1 MESGWKR
8 IARRRKRLRGDG
20 ETGELEEVHNSIKES
35 QNYPEDFTKA
45 QNGTKK
51 VNVNNASLLD
61 ELRKIEPGEWK
72 KVYQNGYSNGK
83 EVSIHYF
90 QHTKTG
96 KVFNVKVK
104 PQWSTG
110 W

>member
-1 MESGWKR
+1 M
-8 IARRRKRLRGDG
+8 
-20 ETGELEEVHNSIKES
+20 
-35 QNYPEDFTKA
+35 

-51 VNVNNASLLD
+51 VTVKNGPLLD
-61 ELRKIEPGEWK
+61 KLREIEPGEWK
-72 KVYQNGYSNGK
+72 KVYQNGYSNGN

-104 PQWSTG
+104 NQWSTG